1 MADKQQDGLS
11 IKVTGSIP
19 TGKVTANST
28 APTTL
33 VAAGYSV
40 VKNGY
45 TARLAVW
52 AEWTNAGATN
62 TTATFTLDDL
72 AQPPSYSS
80 KSHIAVLDEL
90 LWKASRNEI
99 PADLPTLLTQFPNSF
114 QKIIDLSR
122 TQNIEQRSTEVRA
135 AIHDLVQEILKA
147 SLVQPA

>member
-33 VAAGYSV
+33 VDAGYSV

-62 TTATFTLDDL
+62 TTATFTLDDVLTAL
-72 AQPPSYSS
+72 AAKGIVPVSQNGVVGGHS
-80 KSHIAVLDEL
+80 IANN
-90 LWKASRNEI
+90 AGSGS
-99 PADLPTLLTQFPNSF
+99 ALLT
-114 QKIIDLSR
+114 LS
-122 TQNIEQRSTEVRA
+122 SGA
-135 AIHDLVQEILKA
+135 AVATFGSA
-147 SLVQPA
+147 SLTKVEQIYHIEVQ